1 LWWETLESKGFRLS
15 RIKAE
20 YMRCDFGIT
29 THEKVDVS
37 LEGQIVHR
45 KNNFQFLG
53 TMLQDFDDVSLES
66 KRCG

>member
-1 LWWETLESKGFRLS
+1 M
-15 RIKAE
+15 I
-20 YMRCDFGIT
+20 CDFGIT

-66 KRCG
+66 KQCG